1 MTISPVALDD
11 LLREFA
17 LHAMKTAR
25 LRSFI
30 AETLSIPHPSNPH
43 QPSRTSE
50 TREAFAES
58 CRTVLHEIS
67 MWVANAEA
75 AFLGAKPVSVTS
87 TPLQLSRDF
96 NNEFGELME
105 HLRDFIQFASSANGL
120 LDAIYCAIV
129 SPTTVSVRPALVK
142 LFIQTATP
150 MWRLLGDWIMLGMPV
165 PASLLTCDVDLALQ
179 EADDERPLSPEF
191 FIQRDI
197 DSAWSDEDFWEVGF
211 VIPEHGWPAWL
222 EGAQETVM
230 EGGKARGLLLSLTRD
245 AQRMDDW
252 ADLDA
257 IIGSATDDIGHCLT
271 SYVEPFC
278 NQSQTLLSD
287 ILVRDCSL
295 QEHLRAID
303 GLTLMQAPV
312 VIEQWAD
319 WLFNTIRSGK
329 PWADFQLLTHSL
341 RDAIEQQGA
350 TWMNAPAVR
359 ARAVRGQG
367 RATLGD
373 IRVDYLVPFPLSQL
387 FTPTSMDMRSEVFTF
402 LLRLLRGR
410 KQLLEAR
417 QLAETQAGGRRDELR
432 MIRRLRYALSWVLE

>member
-1 MTISPVALDD
+1 MALDGV
-11 LLREFA
+11 LREFA
-17 LHAMKTAR
+17 LHAIKTAR
-25 LRSFI
+25 LRAFI
-30 AETLSIPHPSNPH
+30 SETLSLTHPTNPH

-50 TREAFAES
+50 TREAFAEA
-58 CRTVLHEIS
+58 CRTVLHYIS
-67 MWVANAEA
+67 TWVADAEA
-75 AFLGAKPVSVTS
+75 AFLGARAGSRIS
-87 TPLQLSRDF
+87 TPLQLSHDF
-96 NNEFGELME
+96 NMKFGELME
-105 HLRDFIQFASSANGL
+105 HLRDFIHFASSANGL
-120 LDAIYCAIV
+120 LDAIYSAII
-129 SPTTVSVRPALVK
+129 SPTTGSVRPALVK
-142 LFIQTATP
+142 LFVQTATP

-179 EADDERPLSPEF
+179 AADDERPLSPEF

-211 VIPEHGWPAWL
+211 VVPDSGWPKWL

-230 EGGKARGLLLSLTRD
+230 EGGKARGLLLSLTRE

-252 ADLDA
+252 ADLEVVISPD
-257 IIGSATDDIGHCLT
+257 TEDIGHSLV

-278 NQSQTLLSD
+278 NQSQAILSQ

-295 QEHLRAID
+295 QGHLRAID

-319 WLFNTIRSGK
+319 WLFDAMRNGK
-329 PWADFQLLTHSL
+329 PWADFQLLTYSL

-359 ARAVRGQG
+359 ARALRGQG

-402 LLRLLRGR
+402 LLRLLRG
-410 KQLLEAR
+410 KQQLLEAR
-417 QLAETQAGGRRDELR
+417 QLAETQAGGRKDELR
-432 MIRRLRYALSWVLE
+432 MMRRLRHALSWVLE